1 MKIITLKGKSNSG
14 KTTAITNIFEKLKE
28 LDTVVQ
34 FFERIGADKKD
45 FMALITLNRKKIALC
60 SIGDIADKGH
70 SPIEYIMNGINF
82 AYERN
87 ADIFINAFSEDTLP
101 VTFETYKLFFYGEDS
116 TKPLP
121 MSIQKSQSE
130 YETQKNKI
138 TEEIL
143 NEIN

>member
-14 KTTAITNIFEKLKE
+14 KTTAITNIFEKLKGKGA
-28 LDTVVQ
+28 VVQ
-34 FFERIGADKKD
+34 FFERTGADNKD
-45 FMALITLNRKKIALC
+45 FIALITYNNKEIAFC
-60 SIGDIADKGH
+60 SIGDVADEGD

-101 VTFETYKLFFYGEDS
+101 ITFETYKLFFCEEDS
-116 TKPLP
+116 TPPLP
-121 MSIQKSQSE
+121 MSVQKSSSE
-130 YETQKNKI
+130 YETQMNEI
-138 TEEIL
+138 TEKIL